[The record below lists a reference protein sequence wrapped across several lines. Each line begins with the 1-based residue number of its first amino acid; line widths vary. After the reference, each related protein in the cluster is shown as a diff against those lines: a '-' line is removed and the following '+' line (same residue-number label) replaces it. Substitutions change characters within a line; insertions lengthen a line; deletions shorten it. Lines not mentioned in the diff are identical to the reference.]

1 MSGNSLTSIMFIS
14 YGHGAHG
21 HISLAIRMVILFLC
35 ISPGYLPQGHIYP
48 ALLIFTLNTDIL
60 IFNIPRVYNVL
71 PYLLCAV
78 ISDIL
83 PGLIYFGRI
92 SRELCFWTYFVN
104 NIFLDMSYDEFAW
117 GCFMDIACMDMFT
130 GKFRLGLST
139 RSYFMGKKIWTYFP
153 DINFLDIFPDI
164 NVLDINF

>member
-1 MSGNSLTSIMFIS
+1 MSASPLSWRKLPWCMFANALTSTMYKS
-14 YGHGAHG
+14 YGHVAHG
-21 HISLAIRMVILFLC
+21 HTSLAIRMVILFLC

-92 SRELCFWTYFVN
+92 SRELCFWTYFV
-104 NIFLDMSYDEFAW
+104 
-117 GCFMDIACMDMFT
+117 GMFH
-130 GKFRLGLST
+130 GHSLYGHVHREVSP
-139 RSYFMGKKIWTYFP
+139 RA
-153 DINFLDIFPDI
+153 
-164 NVLDINF
+164 